1 VYTFIT
7 SIIYHFHIYIIILLI
22 CNETYTIVSIIYIYF
37 LIAAT
42 LSATSN
48 PSSYYLVTA
57 VIRDSVNCSGYR
69 RLIYEDAQRFRA
81 YYHPSL
87 RHETIWYPPESNDL
101 SISVVFDAR
110 SDARDFLGQL
120 ATYSVSNRFR
130 FGLQIADEVV
140 PIACSDVLHSIL
152 VSHYIAAESSSP
164 LNTAIL
170 SDSVVSYHN
179 DPLKDMRSLE
189 ALNKVLYPKE
199 HIYGCHIAQA
209 SRNRIYER
217 DDDNIIYGSSIFH
230 AYFDGDSKRPPLH
243 SSIDWGTP
251 PELAIEFVSASDTPY
266 VYNGNPFYSI
276 KVNIIFR
283 SVDIAMAMEHRWR
296 EGTSKTEDELVY
308 SSFFYANNVANVKK
322 YLSIKMNEA
331 KYRWRHCN
339 CEVVDF
345 TELDVA
351 IGSETI

>member
-1 VYTFIT
+1 MKLTP
-7 SIIYHFHIYIIILLI
+7 LLLL
-22 CNETYTIVSIIYIYF
+22 YLYF

-57 VIRDSVNCSGYR
+57 VIRDIVKCSGYR

-101 SISVVFDAR
+101 SISVVFKLE

-120 ATYSVSNRFR
+120 ATYSVSNRFK
-130 FGLQIADEVV
+130 FGLQIADDVE
-140 PIACSDVLHSIL
+140 PFACSDVLHSIL
-152 VSHYIAAESSSP
+152 VSHYIESSSP

-189 ALNKVLYPKE
+189 DLNKVLYPKE
-199 HIYGCHIAQA
+199 CIYECHIAQA
-209 SRNRIYER
+209 SRNKIYEK
-217 DDDNIIYGSSIFH
+217 DADNILYGSNIFH
-230 AYFDGDSKRPPLH
+230 KYFGGDSKRPPLH

-266 VYNGNPFYSI
+266 MYSGSTFYCI

-283 SVDIAMAMEHRWR
+283 SVDIAVAMEHRWR
-296 EGTSKTEDELVY
+296 EGTSKTADELVY
-308 SSFFYANNVANVKK
+308 SSFLYANNVANVKK

-331 KYRWRHCN
+331 LYRWRHCN

-351 IGSETI
+351 IESETI